1 MSKSIFEFISDIF
14 EKKTPWD
21 DLSESDKK
29 SFNTY
34 MLNRWI
40 SMNPDYTEFINMIQ
54 QYSIGI
60 LNPREVYKLYQDILP
75 KSKFYVKYVKGDEVN
90 KDFND
95 SLIEF
100 MADKMEWSQYRTVQ
114 YLELLKII
122 DTGNI
127 LLKEFIGKY
136 GVDAPTLKKQFGLK

>member
-14 EKKTPWD
+14 EKKTPWA
-21 DLSESDKK
+21 DLTESDRK

-54 QYSIGI
+54 QYSIGV
-60 LNPREVYKLYQDILP
+60 LNAREVYKLYQDILP
-75 KSKFYVKYVKGDEVN
+75 KTKFYVKYVKGDGVN

-95 SLIEF
+95 NLIEF
-100 MADKMEWSQYRTVQ
+100 IANKMEWSQYRTVQ
-114 YLELLKII
+114 YLELLKML
-122 DTGNI
+122 DTDNNI
-127 LLKEFIGKY
+127 LKEFIGKY
-136 GVDAPTLKKQFGLK
+136 GFDAPTLKKQFGLK